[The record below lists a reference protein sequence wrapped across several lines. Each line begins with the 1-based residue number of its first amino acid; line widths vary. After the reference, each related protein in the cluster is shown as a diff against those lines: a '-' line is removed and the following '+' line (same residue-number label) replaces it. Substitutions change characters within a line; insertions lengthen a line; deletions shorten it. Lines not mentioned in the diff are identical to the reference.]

1 LATKRKPSAKV
12 KPLSETGEPTATSG
26 KPEII
31 LDAEATAA
39 ALFFLLGATFG
50 GQPERRPFRA
60 SFASIRDISRRPRTG
75 TAFLED
81 VAMHLARTGVDLIL
95 MDSYVVVQQA
105 TRHESLRRAPASLRA
120 AARAA
125 AINGMAKIV
134 PSIPEDSEEESE

>member
-1 LATKRKPSAKV
+1 
-12 KPLSETGEPTATSG
+12 
-26 KPEII
+26 
-31 LDAEATAA
+31 
-39 ALFFLLGATFG
+39 
-50 GQPERRPFRA
+50 
-60 SFASIRDISRRPRTG
+60 
-75 TAFLED
+75 
-81 VAMHLARTGVDLIL
+81 